1 VILWV
6 RHIIGVKNHGYES
19 NRVLRRLHFLRECSH
34 EQERSYGELFRYLE
48 SRIFPSLRFRRYRAT
63 ECEPEAL
70 HRLLQPAPYQTQA
83 WRNESNGISATGSI
97 PLKFNRPTLGG
108 QFIPGVIHSGEVTL
122 GASAVVDPLS
132 SIDDALQQ
140 VDNLRSHLGA
150 IQNRFESM
158 SANLNNTINNQS
170 AARSR
175 IEDADYAVEVSNM
188 T

>member
-63 ECEPEAL
+63 ECGPEAL
-70 HRLLQPAPYQTQA
+70 HRLLQSAPYQTQA

-97 PLKFNRPTLGG
+97 QLKFNRPTLGG
-108 QFIPGVIHSGEVTL
+108 QFSFVEASTL
-122 GASAVVDPLS
+122 ERMRHEE
-132 SIDDALQQ
+132 I
-140 VDNLRSHLGA
+140 
-150 IQNRFESM
+150 
-158 SANLNNTINNQS
+158 
-170 AARSR
+170 
-175 IEDADYAVEVSNM
+175 
-188 T
+188 